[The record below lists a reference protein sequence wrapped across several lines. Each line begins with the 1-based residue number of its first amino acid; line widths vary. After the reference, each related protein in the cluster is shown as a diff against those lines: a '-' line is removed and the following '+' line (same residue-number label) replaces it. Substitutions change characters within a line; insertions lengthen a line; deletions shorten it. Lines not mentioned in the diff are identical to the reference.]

1 MKMLGQ
7 DVVTKTEFDVFKL
20 EEFEP
25 VANSISNRAS
35 MEEVSSLK
43 SELETIKKTNKK
55 MMVATVGVAVIA
67 VVSFILSVFPV
78 L

>member
-25 VANSISNRAS
+25 IAQSISKRATS
-35 MEEVSSLK
+35 DEVTTLK
-43 SELETIKKTNKK
+43 NELDEVKKSNKK
-55 MMVATVGVAVIA
+55 MIA
-67 VVSFILSVFPV
+67 VTLVVGAIAVLSFAVSVISV